1 MQKVFG
7 GKSLPTDKV
16 LTYQQLKTYE
26 VYSYIAVTQ

>member
-16 LTYQQLKTYE
+16 LNYQQLKTYE
-26 VYSYIAVTQ
+26 VYSHTAAT